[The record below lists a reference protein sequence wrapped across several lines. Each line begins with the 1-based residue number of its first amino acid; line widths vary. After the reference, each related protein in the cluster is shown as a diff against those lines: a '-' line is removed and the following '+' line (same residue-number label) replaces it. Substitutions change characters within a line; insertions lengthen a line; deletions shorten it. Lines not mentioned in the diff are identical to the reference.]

1 MAAYLVWKHTQLRN
15 HREPIANRLT
25 VYNTDRQLSVYTKKL
40 PVLVPTSVYTGQAV
54 CTMVVQKPTPENR
67 PINTNPP
74 PAIHIR
80 SPTDSEVD
88 SINVWGDSNTTQYQQ
103 HGIAQPATNPLPHD
117 VPAPLRPG
125 SAPKSPFDTED
136 NNPWEDVRK
145 GIEKPKITL
154 EHTPTVLRPGGKME
168 TNPFKRKPITSSS
181 AANASTVPPMPT
193 SAAPLPPTEPLSRM
207 TMVDQEQNMNPWKP
221 SLDDPKPYLTRPPIP
236 TSKSQSSEND
246 VWGSD
251 AALQSSANLSGAS
264 PTPVSL
270 PSEGESPAWDE
281 VDRAKPSLGHVPE
294 RLSEEHEFSQD
305 AHAWDDL
312 GHVVKGKG
320 PAVAQPLG
328 QNAHD
333 GWNLVDHDSAPVPPS
348 LSRQS
353 TWENFGENDDEP
365 KTAEAPA
372 PEGSATTNSVNV
384 TTDTSE
390 IPPALP
396 PRRSLEAP
404 SPQLPRPNTPSAANQ
419 TETYQIKNIN
429 WFDANTS
436 PNSRKSPI
444 LVQNANGPCP
454 LVALVNTLTLTT
466 PANLPNTVL
475 VETLRSREQISL
487 NLLLEAVFDELMS
500 SRRTQSDTALPDV
513 TELYDFLKGL
523 QTGMNVN
530 PRYVPTPELITAHKR
545 TSTHQH
551 PLERGDF
558 IPGTFEDTRDM
569 KLYATFSIPL
579 MHGWLPPKDDPAY
592 DAFARQ
598 APSYEDSQSLM
609 FREEELE
616 DKLSNTSSGLAE
628 QEQQL
633 YEDILTI
640 RSWLNSSATQLTTW
654 GLQVITKAIQPGNF
668 AILFRN
674 DHFSTLYRH
683 PQTQQLF
690 TLVTDAGYYTH
701 DEIVWESLVDVNG
714 ERAEF
719 FSGDFRLVGGLQRA
733 SSQEAPGAWYT
744 DEGSSAQG
752 GEWQTVPDRRGRSS
766 NSQAEPP
773 SSPMSANHEQEDR
786 DLALAL
792 QLQEEEEERHRNEQ
806 AARRRESQLSEQF
819 IEQQGRGTTTR
830 TGPRGRGGS
839 VRGGLAPERTS
850 SSTINI
856 PVRGGGNTGRGGG
869 NTGRGARPV
878 QQVRPLV
885 PPANTTHRPANA
897 EDDDAPPT
905 YEQASKDEPY
915 VPPTGHPNHPGSSA
929 GSATGG
935 RRRPTLPGS
944 GPSQQPQAQSQ
955 AGPSTPLGMGRG
967 RPMMPANHQ
976 QSASIGRDKDC
987 TVM

>member
-1 MAAYLVWKHTQLRN
+1 
-15 HREPIANRLT
+15 
-25 VYNTDRQLSVYTKKL
+25 
-40 PVLVPTSVYTGQAV
+40 
-54 CTMVVQKPTPENR
+54 MVTRK
-67 PINTNPP
+67 TNPQNAFNSPNAP
-74 PAIHIR
+74 PIINIQ

-88 SINVWGDSNTTQYQQ
+88 SINVWGDSEGGQSPQNGTTQS
-103 HGIAQPATNPLPHD
+103 ATNSVPDD

-125 SAPKSPFDTED
+125 SAPRSPFDTED
-136 NNPWEDVRK
+136 ENPWEDMRK
-145 GIEKPKITL
+145 NNEKPKITL

-168 TNPFKRKPITSSS
+168 TNPFKRKPVNSNTPSS
-181 AANASTVPPMPT
+181 ANAP
-193 SAAPLPPTEPLSRM
+193 AAPTGAAPIPPTEAFSRM
-207 TMVDQEQNMNPWKP
+207 AVADQEQTANPWKP
-221 SLDDPKPYLTRPPIP
+221 AIDQPKTTLNRPQTP
-236 TSKSQSSEND
+236 TVKSQTSDSD

-251 AALQSSANLSGAS
+251 AARQSSTSLSGTS
-264 PTPVSL
+264 PGPVSL
-270 PSEGESPAWDE
+270 PSGRESPAWDE
-281 VDRAKPSLGHVPE
+281 VDRTKPSLGHVPG
-294 RLSEEHEFSQD
+294 RMSEEQEFSQD

-312 GHVVKGKG
+312 GRLDKGKA
-320 PAVAQPLG
+320 PAVAQPQA
-328 QNAHD
+328 QNVHD
-333 GWNLVDHDSAPVPPS
+333 GWNLIDHDAAPAPPS

-353 TWENFGENDDEP
+353 TWENFGENEDEP
-365 KTAEAPA
+365 QEAETNAPGIMATPASSELPATAGAQPEDSEAP
-372 PEGSATTNSVNV
+372 
-384 TTDTSE
+384 
-390 IPPALP
+390 PPLP
-396 PRRSLEAP
+396 PRRSLDVP
-404 SPQLPRPNTPSAANQ
+404 PQPPRSSTPSEANR

-436 PNSRKSPI
+436 PNPRKSPI

-466 PANLPNTVL
+466 PADLPNTVL
-475 VETLRSREQISL
+475 IETLRSREQISL

-500 SRRTQSDTALPDV
+500 PRRTRSDVALPDV
-513 TELYDFLKGL
+513 TDLYDFLKGL

-551 PLERGDF
+551 PSERGDF

-592 DAFARQ
+592 EAFARQ

-609 FREEELE
+609 FMEEELE
-616 DKLSNTSSGLAE
+616 DKLSNTSSGLTA
-628 QEQQL
+628 QEQQM
-633 YEDILTI
+633 YQDILTI
-640 RSWLNSSATQLTTW
+640 RSWLNSSATQLTKW

-719 FSGDFRLVGGLQRA
+719 FSGDFRLVGGPGQS
-733 SSQEAPGAWYT
+733 SSQDVPGGWY
-744 DEGSSAQG
+744 DEDAGTSAQDG
-752 GEWQTVPDRRGRSS
+752 GWQTVGDRRGRSG
-766 NSQAEPP
+766 NNQAEPP
-773 SSPMSANHEQEDR
+773 TSPMSANHEQEDR

-806 AARRRESQLSEQF
+806 AARQRESQLSEQF
-819 IEQQGRGTTTR
+819 IEQQGRGTTAR
-830 TGPRGRGGS
+830 TGPRGRGS
-839 VRGGLAPERTS
+839 SARGGLAPARTS
-850 SSTINI
+850 SSTINV
-856 PVRGGGNTGRGGG
+856 PVRGGG

-897 EDDDAPPT
+897 EEDDAPPS
-905 YEQASKDEPY
+905 YEQASKAEPY
-915 VPPTGHPNHPGSSA
+915 VPPSGHPNHPSSTPGSS
-929 GSATGG
+929 SNTG
-935 RRRPTLPGS
+935 RRTTLPGS
-944 GPSQQPQAQSQ
+944 GPPPQPQSQ
-955 AGPSTPLGMGRG
+955 AGPSTPIGMGRG
-967 RPMMPANHQ
+967 RPGMPAHQ
-976 QSASIGRDKDC
+976 QSASVGRDKDC
-987 TVM
+987 AVM